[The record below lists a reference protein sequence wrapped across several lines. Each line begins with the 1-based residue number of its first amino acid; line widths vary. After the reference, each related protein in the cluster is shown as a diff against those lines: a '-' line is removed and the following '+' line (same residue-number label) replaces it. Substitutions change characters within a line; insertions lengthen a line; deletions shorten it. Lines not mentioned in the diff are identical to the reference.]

1 MNKYF
6 FAIIISLGINIGA
19 QDISKSEL
27 DSLVNIFTYFKGVVL
42 SDKLQKQMEENPSLV
57 KCGFE
62 VVNNIKQNFD
72 LLNSSQQQLVAPL
85 LQRPQMQTST
95 VTPKGFFRVH
105 YDQTGNN
112 ALGYNL
118 NQLLLA
124 LDSAYSF
131 EVEYLG
137 YPAPPSDGAEG
148 GDDKYDIYVQN
159 LSGLYGYTQ
168 FENKVSQTN
177 WTSFMVIDNDYIGY
191 YSSGIDGAKV
201 TVAHEFHH
209 GIQGGNY
216 APAEVNAPFRN
227 SDVFYYEITSTAM
240 EEFVQDDINDYYAYM
255 NSYFQNPEIAMPNN
269 DGYNLAIWNIYLH
282 KNFGFEILKR
292 QWDLIPGNN
301 ALRAIALSLDEAGTN
316 FGNELNRFGIWT
328 YFTNSRN
335 IYPGEYFEEAGSYPL
350 ITPTAVMSF
359 TPPSRNY
366 DMSVNPAA
374 NYFMDINLPNQ
385 VGTFSTIITNSDYA
399 SAISNP
405 NQFINFSFTVY
416 NDTALGDISIS
427 EDYSIKFSRA
437 NQQYWNNAG
446 ILNNVVVYGDTSYI
460 IPDIKSETFAYP
472 MPLKKSSLN
481 NLKIVFQDDAD
492 LGEEVDINIY
502 SAGLENYFI
511 DSKIISSVYFK
522 DSNRYCE
529 ILLTSEEVDFPTG
542 VYFYVIKSGENIY
555 KGKMVVFND

>member
-1 MNKYF
+1 MIKYF
-6 FAIIISLGINIGA
+6 FAIILSLSIHISA
-19 QDISKSEL
+19 QEISKAEL
-27 DSLVNIFTYFKGVVL
+27 DSLVNVFKYFKGL
-42 SDKLQKQMEENPSLV
+42 EISNQLQSQINTDPSIV
-57 KCGFE
+57 KCGFR
-62 VVNNIKQNFD
+62 VVNTIIQNFD

-95 VTPKGFFRVH
+95 VTPKGYFRVH

-112 ALGYNL
+112 ALGYDL
-118 NQLLLA
+118 NQLLVA
-124 LDSAYSF
+124 LDSAYTF
-131 EVEYLG
+131 EIDYLG
-137 YPAPPSDGAEG
+137 YLPPPSDGSEG

-168 FENKVSQTN
+168 FENKVSQTS

-227 SDVFYYEITSTAM
+227 SDIFYYEITSTAM

-255 NSYFQNPEIAMPNN
+255 NSYFQNPETAMPNN
-269 DGYNLAIWNIYLH
+269 DGYNLAIWNIYLQ
-282 KNFGFEILKR
+282 KNFGFDLLKR

-301 ALRAIALSLDEAGTN
+301 ALRAIALSLDEEGTN
-316 FGNELNRFGIWT
+316 LGNELNRFGIWT

-350 ITPTAVMSF
+350 LTPTAVMSF
-359 TPPSRNY
+359 TPPFRNY
-366 DMSVNPAA
+366 DMSVNPTA
-374 NYFMDINLPNQ
+374 NYFLSITLPNQ
-385 VGTFSTIITNSDYA
+385 GGAFSTIITNSDYNA
-399 SAISNP
+399 AIANP
-405 NQFINFSFTVY
+405 NHFIDFTFSVY
-416 NDTALGDISIS
+416 NDTAMGDVVIND
-427 EDYSIKFSRA
+427 DYSIRFNRS
-437 NQQYWNNAG
+437 NQQFWNNAG

-460 IPDIKSETFAYP
+460 IPDIESETFAYP

-502 SAGLENYFI
+502 SAGLEGYFVGR
-511 DSKIISSVYFK
+511 KNISSVYYK
-522 DSNRYCE
+522 DTKHYCE
-529 ILLTSEEVDFPTG
+529 ILLTSEELKFPTG
-542 VYFYVIKSGENIY
+542 VYFYVIKSGNNIY
-555 KGKMVVFND
+555 KGKLVIFND